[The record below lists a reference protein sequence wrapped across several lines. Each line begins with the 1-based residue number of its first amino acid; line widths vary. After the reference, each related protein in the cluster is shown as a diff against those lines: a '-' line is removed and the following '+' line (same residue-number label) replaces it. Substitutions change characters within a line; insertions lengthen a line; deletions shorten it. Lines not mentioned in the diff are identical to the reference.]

1 MSIELPRFRPL
12 FFSSHKLYR
21 IAIANKRHLLPQ
33 TNSVHAT
40 SAFGGDGFAFWML
53 HSSMD
58 PSKAAGAGTL
68 EGPLFGIPDAFQG
81 FGIAFDTYDNDGA
94 RDNPAVFVLKNF
106 AADESHAAPAASFSH
121 NADFSQ
127 DMVCK

>member
-1 MSIELPRFRPL
+1 
-12 FFSSHKLYR
+12 
-21 IAIANKRHLLPQ
+21 
-33 TNSVHAT
+33 
-40 SAFGGDGFAFWML
+40 ML

-106 AADESHAAPAASFSH
+106 AADESHAPPTASFSH

-127 DMVCK
+127 DMVCASGTRRCRSWFDFEFANMRCAIPSVTLFTPDALVQT